1 MLQQK
6 IYGNIVDVV
15 NKKIFRGCLCIRNG
29 KIDSIEELDSTPSNF
44 GFILPGFIDSHIH
57 IESTLLTPENFAKMA
72 VQRGTL
78 AVVADPHEI
87 ANVLGIEG
95 VNFMIQNGKKV
106 RFHFNF
112 GASPCVPSTSFETNG
127 ATLDSHQIAE
137 LLQNDDI
144 YGLAEMMNVPGVLF
158 GDKETM
164 AKIKAARQLGKPID
178 GHAPNVSGDQ
188 LIQYFEAGVTTDHE
202 CTTLKEGLEHIQ
214 IGMKVQIREGS
225 AACDF
230 EKLYPLL
237 FNYPE
242 SVMFCTDDKY
252 PDELANG
259 HIDSLVVRSI
269 QKGVPFWNA
278 LEAACITPVRHYH
291 LKQGLLQTGDAAD
304 FIIVDNLTDFST
316 QSAFLNGV
324 QVFTKQNGF
333 TDDFFL
339 DKTPLYSYPNNFN
352 AYKLLL
358 GDLKVTPKSDKM
370 KVIVSS
376 EGSLLTTVDIVSP
389 LIKDGNV
396 ISNTEN
402 DVLKMVCYNRY
413 SEARPQIAFIRGFGL
428 KRGAIASTIAHD
440 SHNIIAIGT
449 NDEDIVNVINYLV
462 DIKGGLVVTDGE
474 KMLDLS
480 LPIAGLMSPR
490 SGDIVGERHKELKLL
505 SKKIGCNYSA
515 PFMTMAFMALPVI
528 PELKLTDKGLFDG
541 NTFQFTDL
549 FVD

>member
-230 EKLYPLL
+230 DKLYPLL

-278 LEAACITPVRHYH
+278 LEAACVTPVRHYH

-316 QSAFLNGV
+316 QSAFLNGI

-474 KMLDLS
+474 KTLDLS

-490 SGDIVGERHKELKLL
+490 SVDIVGERHKELKLL

>member
-178 GHAPNVSGDQ
+178 GHAPNVSSDQ

-278 LEAACITPVRHYH
+278 LEAACVTPVRHYH

-316 QSAFLNGV
+316 QSAFLNGI

>member
-6 IYGNIVDVV
+6 IYGNIVDIV
-15 NKKIFRGCLCIRNG
+15 NKKVFRGCLSIRNG
-29 KIDSIEELDSTPSNF
+29 KIDSIEEIDSTPSKY

-57 IESTLLTPENFAKMA
+57 IESTLLTPENFAKLA

-78 AVVADPHEI
+78 AVVTDPHEI
-87 ANVLGIEG
+87 ANVLGVEG
-95 VNFMIQNGKKV
+95 VDFMIQNGKKV

-112 GASPCVPSTSFETNG
+112 GASPCVPSTTFETSG
-127 ATLDSHQIAE
+127 ATLDSHQIAK
-137 LLQNDDI
+137 LLQRDDI
-144 YGLAEMMNVPGVLF
+144 YGLAEMMNVPGVLY

-164 AKIKAARQLGKPID
+164 AKINAARQLGKPID

-188 LIQYFEAGVTTDHE
+188 LKQYFEAGVSTDHE
-202 CTTLKEGLEHIQ
+202 CTTLEEGLERIQ
-214 IGMKVQIREGS
+214 LGMKVQIREGS

-230 EKLYPLL
+230 EQLYPLL
-237 FNYPE
+237 FDHPE

-259 HIDSLVVRSI
+259 HIDSLVARAI
-269 QKGVPFWNA
+269 QKGVPLWNA
-278 LEAACITPVRHYH
+278 LEAACVTPVRHYH
-291 LKQGLLQTGDAAD
+291 LKQGLLQPGDAAD
-304 FIIVDNLTDFST
+304 FIIVDNLTDFVT
-316 QSAFLNGV
+316 QSAFLDGV
-324 QVFTKQNGF
+324 QVYTKQNGVCN
-333 TDDFFL
+333 DFIL
-339 DKTPLYSYPNNFN
+339 DKTPLHSYPNKFN

-358 GDLKVTPKSDKM
+358 GDLKVAPKSDKM

-376 EGSLLTTVDIVSP
+376 EGSLLTSVDVVKP
-389 LIKDGNV
+389 LVKGGNV
-396 ISNTEN
+396 ISDTEN
-402 DVLKMVCYNRY
+402 DVLKIVCYNRY

-449 NDEDIVNVINYLV
+449 NDEDLLNVINYLV
-462 DIKGGLVVTDGE
+462 DIKGGLVVTDGD

-490 SGDIVGERHKELKLL
+490 PGDIVGMRHKELKQLA
-505 SKKIGCNYSA
+505 KEIGCNYSA

-541 NTFQFTDL
+541 VQFQFTNL

>member
-6 IYGNIVDVV
+6 IYGNIVDIV

-29 KIDSIEELDSTPSNF
+29 KIDSIEELDSATSNF

-164 AKIKAARQLGKPID
+164 AKIKAARLLEKPID

-188 LIQYFEAGVTTDHE
+188 LKQYFKAGVSTDHE

-230 EKLYPLL
+230 DKLYPLL
-237 FNYPE
+237 FDYPE

-259 HIDSLVVRSI
+259 HIDSLVTRSI
-269 QKGVPFWNA
+269 QNGVPFWNA
-278 LEAACITPVRHYH
+278 LEAACVTPVRHYH

-413 SEARPQIAFIRGFGL
+413 SEARPQIAFVRGFGL

-462 DIKGGLVVTDGE
+462 DIKGGLAVTDGNNI
-474 KMLDLS
+474 LDLP

-541 NTFQFTDL
+541 NIFQFTDL

>member
-230 EKLYPLL
+230 DKLYPLL

-278 LEAACITPVRHYH
+278 LEAACVTPVRHYH

-316 QSAFLNGV
+316 QSAFLNGI

-474 KMLDLS
+474 KTLDLS

>member
-15 NKKIFRGCLCIRNG
+15 NKKVFRGCLCIRNG
-29 KIDSIEELDSTPSNF
+29 KIECIEEIDSSPSKY

-57 IESTLLTPENFAKMA
+57 IESTLLTPENFAKIA
-72 VQRGTL
+72 IQRGTL

-87 ANVLGIEG
+87 ANVLGIKG

-112 GASPCVPSTSFETNG
+112 GASPCVPSTTFETNG
-127 ATLDSHQIAE
+127 ATLNSQQVTE
-137 LLQNDDI
+137 LLQRDDI
-144 YGLAEMMNVPGVLF
+144 YGLAEMMNVPGVLL
-158 GDKETM
+158 GDEETM
-164 AKIKAARQLGKPID
+164 AKINAARQLGKPID

-188 LIQYFEAGVTTDHE
+188 LKQYFKAGVSTDHE
-202 CTTLKEGLEHIQ
+202 CTTLKEGLEHIKT
-214 IGMKVQIREGS
+214 GMKVQIREGS

-230 EKLYPLL
+230 EELYPLL
-237 FNYPE
+237 FDYPE
-242 SVMFCTDDKY
+242 SLMFCTDDKY

-259 HIDSLVVRSI
+259 HIDSIVARSI
-269 QKGVPFWNA
+269 EKGVPFWNV
-278 LEAACITPVRHYH
+278 LEAACVTPVLHYH
-291 LKQGLLQTGDAAD
+291 LKQGLLQIGDAAD
-304 FIIVDNLTDFST
+304 FIIVDNLTDFTT
-316 QSAFLNGV
+316 QSAFLDGV
-324 QVFTKQNGF
+324 QIYTKQNGISN
-333 TDDFFL
+333 DFFL
-339 DKTPLYSYPNNFN
+339 DKTPLHSYPNNFN
-352 AYKLLL
+352 TYKLLL
-358 GDLKVTPKSDKM
+358 GDLKVSPKSDKM

-376 EGSLLTTVDIVSP
+376 EGSLLTSVDIVSP
-389 LIKDGNV
+389 LVKNGNV

-413 SEARPQIAFIRGFGL
+413 SEGRPQIAFIRGFGM
-428 KRGAIASTIAHD
+428 KQGAIASTIAHD

-449 NDEDIVNVINYLV
+449 NDEDLLNVINYLV

-490 SGDIVGERHKELKLL
+490 SGDIVGERHKELKKLA
-505 SKKIGCNYSA
+505 KKIGCNYSA

-528 PELKLTDKGLFDG
+528 PKLKLTDKGLFDG
-541 NTFQFTDL
+541 VQFQFTDL

>member
-15 NKKIFRGCLCIRNG
+15 NKKVFRGCLSIRNG
-29 KIDSIEELDSTPSNF
+29 KIDSIEEIDSTPSKY

-87 ANVLGIEG
+87 ANVLGLKG

-112 GASPCVPSTSFETNG
+112 GASPCVPSTTFETSG
-127 ATLDSHQIAE
+127 ATLDSHQITE
-137 LLQNDDI
+137 LLQSDDI

-158 GDKETM
+158 GDEETM

-178 GHAPNVSGDQ
+178 GHAPNVSGNQ
-188 LIQYFEAGVTTDHE
+188 LKEYFKAGVSTDHE
-202 CTTLKEGLEHIQ
+202 CTTLEEGLEHIQ

-242 SVMFCTDDKY
+242 NVMFCTDDKY

-259 HIDSLVVRSI
+259 HIDSLVARSI

-278 LEAACITPVRHYH
+278 LEAACVTPVHHYH
-291 LKQGLLQTGDAAD
+291 LKQGLLQLGDAAD
-304 FIIVDNLTDFST
+304 FIIVDNLTDFTT

-324 QVFTKQNGF
+324 QVYSKQNGIN
-333 TDDFFL
+333 DDFFL
-339 DKTPLYSYPNNFN
+339 DKTPLRSYPNNFN

-358 GDLKVTPKSDKM
+358 GDLKVNPKSDKM

-413 SEARPQIAFIRGFGL
+413 SEALPQIAFIRGFGL

-490 SGDIVGERHKELKLL
+490 SGDVVGERHKELKQLA
-505 SKKIGCNYSA
+505 KKIGCNYSA

-541 NTFQFTDL
+541 IKFHFTDL
-549 FVD
+549 FID

>member
-474 KMLDLS
+474 KTLDLS

-490 SGDIVGERHKELKLL
+490 SVDIVGERHKELKLL

>member
-44 GFILPGFIDSHIH
+44 CFILPGFIDSHIH

-230 EKLYPLL
+230 DKLYPLL

>member
-6 IYGNIVDVV
+6 IYGNIVDIV

-29 KIDSIEELDSTPSNF
+29 KIDSIKELDSATSNF

-127 ATLDSHQIAE
+127 ATLNSHQIAE

-164 AKIKAARQLGKPID
+164 AKIKAARLLEKPID

-188 LIQYFEAGVTTDHE
+188 LKQYFKAGVSTDHE

-230 EKLYPLL
+230 DKLYPLL
-237 FNYPE
+237 FDYPE

-259 HIDSLVVRSI
+259 HIDSLVTRSI
-269 QKGVPFWNA
+269 QNGVPFWNA
-278 LEAACITPVRHYH
+278 LEAACVTPVRHYH

-413 SEARPQIAFIRGFGL
+413 SEARPQIAFVRGFGL

-462 DIKGGLVVTDGE
+462 DIKGGLAVTDGNNI
-474 KMLDLS
+474 LDLP

-541 NTFQFTDL
+541 NIFQFTDL